1 MPPSE
6 DPDMLKTSVLAVALL
21 SLAVAAPAKA
31 AESQVKSGVL
41 TCNVDSGWGFV
52 VGSSRNLRC
61 VFTGGN
67 RVERYTG
74 EIKKFGI
81 DIGYLQSGVII
92 WGVVAPTTN
101 LGAGALAGEYGGIT
115 AGAAV
120 GIGANANVLVGGS
133 DKSISLQPLSIEGD
147 KGINIAAG
155 IGTISLILQP

>member
-1 MPPSE
+1 
-6 DPDMLKTSVLAVALL
+6 MLKKTVLAVALL
-21 SLAVAAPAKA
+21 GLAAAAPLNA
-31 AESQVKSGVL
+31 AESQMKSGVL

-61 VFTGGN
+61 TFTGGK
-67 RVERYTG
+67 RVERYSG

-92 WGVVAPTTN
+92 WGVLAPTTE
-101 LGAGALAGEYGGIT
+101 LGAGALTGEYGGVT
-115 AGAAV
+115 AGAAL

-133 DKSISLQPLSIEGD
+133 DKSISLQPLSVEGD

-155 IGTISLILQP
+155 IATISLTLQP

>member
-1 MPPSE
+1 
-6 DPDMLKTSVLAVALL
+6 MLKKTVLAVALL
-21 SLAVAAPAKA
+21 GLAAAAPASA

-61 VFTGGN
+61 TFTGGK
-67 RVERYTG
+67 RVERYSG

-92 WGVVAPTTN
+92 WGVLAPTTE
-101 LGAGALAGEYGGIT
+101 LGAGALTGEYGGVT
-115 AGAAV
+115 AGAAL

-133 DKSISLQPLSIEGD
+133 DKSISLQPLSVEGD

-155 IGTISLILQP
+155 IATISLTLQP